1 MSVDV
6 FNLII
11 DGVIPSKK
19 IYEDDECIV
28 ILDIN
33 PIKKGHSLIIPK
45 NNAAI
50 IEDLDNKQFTHIMK
64 ITKIVSKKIIDT
76 LKADATNI
84 MINNGKEAGQEVPH
98 VHVHVIPRYKL
109 DKGINFGVKE
119 TYEKGEIEKYQKIL
133 EIRSID

>member
-33 PIKKGHSLIIPK
+33 PIKKGHCLVIPK
-45 NNAAI
+45 CNVAT
-50 IEDLDNKQFTHIMK
+50 IEELDDYKLSHIFK
-64 ITKIVSKKIIDT
+64 ISKVVSANLRKV
-76 LKADATNI
+76 LKADSTNI

-98 VHVHVIPRYKL
+98 VHIHIIPRYKS
-109 DKGINFGVKE
+109 DNGINFGVKE
-119 TYEKGEIEKYQKIL
+119 TYEKGEIEKFQNKL
-133 EIRSID
+133 KFNLV